1 MIDVKELVLTERSLK
16 TYRNLGIEVV
26 CKRCGR
32 VFRPGDRVIKSRIRA
47 GKGENPFYC
56 PDHFYAQE
64 TRLGLIR
71 FHDGGSGNL

>member
-16 TYRNLGIEVV
+16 TYRNYGIEVV

-47 GKGENPFYC
+47 GKGENPFY
-56 PDHFYAQE
+56 
-64 TRLGLIR
+64 
-71 FHDGGSGNL
+71 